1 MVKLKLVSDHA
12 KEQAIKEEQA
22 EATQNL
28 TLATNHLVEY
38 GFFYFHLPIY
48 AMDLRI
54 NSFKTSVSKFAIPCF
69 FSNAY
74 SSFFLL
80 ITNLRSLLFIVA

>member
-38 GFFYFHLPIY
+38 GFFYFYISI
-48 AMDLRI
+48 LRHEFT
-54 NSFKTSVSKFAIPCF
+54 NQF
-69 FSNAY
+69 FQDFRIQVCNPL
-74 SSFFLL
+74 FLQ
-80 ITNLRSLLFIVA
+80 